1 MNSIFET
8 NQLALEQRFSVSLD
22 EFVKPQETDEVYTT
36 QAQVKLSPHQ
46 IPNIYFESHGR
57 PMSVYSDID
66 PLADIS
72 AITSS
77 LAGKPISHVVTL
89 GLNFGFVLEEIIN
102 QNEDLVHLLVIEP
115 DAALFVEQLKHMDI
129 SHLLANEKI
138 IFLVGKSPER
148 SAQIAG
154 HVLNIRGADMKH
166 WSFALLPSVLPLY
179 TGFAQDFVGQFQTAM
194 SKQKL
199 SQSTLGNLGIKFI
212 QNYIENMHAVPRASY
227 VIDYKDKF
235 KGMPCIIASAGPSLE
250 KQLTLLKQ
258 IENKIIII
266 AVGAAMK
273 TLKKYGISPHFI
285 VTIDPLDKNLKYFE
299 DVEFSREVLVA
310 PIVSASNVLR
320 HFKGP
325 LIMAQYNPKFDE
337 LSEKTLGRM
346 GYLDSG
352 GSVANSTYSFAKHI
366 GVNKI
371 IFIGQDL
378 AHTGGQSHAD
388 GHLNKNEKTLE
399 QMRKDPNMFRI
410 KGYYGDE
417 VYAPTTLDAFRSW
430 FEHHIKK
437 DTHIEVINC
446 TEGGALIQGALNMP
460 FTEVAT
466 PYLEVADISLD
477 MRVATASK
485 KSRKINVKK
494 FMQKDLRETQDAHE
508 ILLKGIA
515 NIKKVT
521 ASSERIIEARVVKN
535 AANSLDELKQYLM
548 KHEELASPHINLLWG
563 NALADMS
570 KLEFNEEST
579 PTEVLSGFIS
589 PLEKLEKYCS
599 KVNGFLITE
608 INQLNNLTKF

>member
-1 MNSIFET
+1 
-8 NQLALEQRFSVSLD
+8 
-22 EFVKPQETDEVYTT
+22 
-36 QAQVKLSPHQ
+36 
-46 IPNIYFESHGR
+46 
-57 PMSVYSDID
+57 MSVYNDD
-66 PLADIS
+66 NPLADIS
-72 AITSS
+72 AITST

-89 GLNFGFVLEEIIN
+89 GLNFGFVVEEILN
-102 QNEDLVHLLVIEP
+102 QNENLIHLLVIEP
-115 DAALFVEQLKHMDI
+115 DTALFLEQLKLMDI
-129 SHLLANEKI
+129 SPLLANEKI

-154 HVLNIRGADMKH
+154 HVLNIRGADMKT
-166 WSFALLPSVLPLY
+166 WSFALLPNVLPLY
-179 TGFAQDFVGQFQTAM
+179 AGFAQDFAGLFQTAM

-212 QNYIENMHAVPRASY
+212 QNYIENMHAVARASY
-227 VIDYKDKF
+227 VIDYQDKF
-235 KGMPCIIASAGPSLE
+235 KDMPCIIASAGPSLE
-250 KQLTLLKQ
+250 KQLPLLKQ

-273 TLKKYGISPHFI
+273 TLKKHHISPHFI

-310 PIVSASNVLR
+310 PIVSASNVLK

-346 GYLDSG
+346 GFLDSG

-378 AHTGGQSHAD
+378 AHTGGQSHAE

-399 QMRKDPNMFRI
+399 QMRKDPSMFRI
-410 KGYYGDE
+410 KGYYGED
-417 VYAPTTLDAFRSW
+417 VYAPATLDTFRSW
-430 FEHHIKK
+430 FEHHIHK

-446 TEGGALIQGALNMP
+446 TEGGALIQGAVNKP

-466 PYLEVADISLD
+466 PFLDDEDIHLD
-477 MRVATASK
+477 LSVGGTPK
-485 KSRKINVKK
+485 KAKKINVKK
-494 FMQKDLRETQDAHE
+494 FMQKDLRETQAVFD
-508 ILLKGIA
+508 ILAKGIK

-521 ASSERIIEARVVKN
+521 SSTANAKEDRDVKH
-535 AANSLDELKQYLM
+535 AAKSLDELKQYLI

-563 NALADMS
+563 NALTDMS

-579 PTEVLSGFIS
+579 PAEVLSGFVK

-599 KVNGFLITE
+599 KVNDFLMTE
-608 INQLNNLTKF
+608 INQVNKV

>member
-1 MNSIFET
+1 
-8 NQLALEQRFSVSLD
+8 
-22 EFVKPQETDEVYTT
+22 
-36 QAQVKLSPHQ
+36 
-46 IPNIYFESHGR
+46 
-57 PMSVYSDID
+57 
-66 PLADIS
+66 
-72 AITSS
+72 
-77 LAGKPISHVVTL
+77 
-89 GLNFGFVLEEIIN
+89 
-102 QNEDLVHLLVIEP
+102 
-115 DAALFVEQLKHMDI
+115 
-129 SHLLANEKI
+129 
-138 IFLVGKSPER
+138 
-148 SAQIAG
+148 
-154 HVLNIRGADMKH
+154 
-166 WSFALLPSVLPLY
+166 
-179 TGFAQDFVGQFQTAM
+179 
-194 SKQKL
+194 
-199 SQSTLGNLGIKFI
+199 
-212 QNYIENMHAVPRASY
+212 MHAVPRASY
-227 VIDYKDKF
+227 VIDYQDKF
-235 KGMPCIIASAGPSLE
+235 KDMPCIIASAGPSLE
-250 KQLTLLKQ
+250 KQLPLLKQ

-273 TLKKYGISPHFI
+273 TLKKYHISPHFI

-310 PIVSASNVLR
+310 PIVSASNVLK

-378 AHTGGQSHAD
+378 AHTGGQSHAE

-410 KGYYGDE
+410 KGYYGED
-417 VYAPTTLDAFRSW
+417 VYAPATLDAFRSW
-430 FEHHIKK
+430 FEHHIHK

-446 TEGGALIQGALNMP
+446 TEGGALIQGAVNKP

-466 PYLEVADISLD
+466 PFLDDEDIHLD
-477 MRVATASK
+477 LSVGGTPK
-485 KSRKINVKK
+485 KAKKINVKK
-494 FMQKDLRETQDAHE
+494 FMQKDLRETQAVFD
-508 ILLKGIA
+508 ILGKGIK

-521 ASSERIIEARVVKN
+521 SSTDHAKEDRDVKH
-535 AANSLDELKQYLM
+535 AADSLDELKQYLI

-563 NALADMS
+563 NALTDMS

-579 PTEVLSGFIS
+579 PTEVLSGFIK

-599 KVNGFLITE
+599 KVSDFLIAE
-608 INQLNNLTKF
+608 INQVNKV

>member
-1 MNSIFET
+1 
-8 NQLALEQRFSVSLD
+8 
-22 EFVKPQETDEVYTT
+22 
-36 QAQVKLSPHQ
+36 
-46 IPNIYFESHGR
+46 
-57 PMSVYSDID
+57 MSVYSDVN

-72 AITSS
+72 AITST

-115 DAALFVEQLKHMDI
+115 DATLFVEQLKHMDI

-166 WSFALLPSVLPLY
+166 WAFALLPSVLPLY
-179 TGFAQDFVGQFQTAM
+179 TGFAQDFVGLFQTAM

-212 QNYIENMHAVPRASY
+212 QNYIENMHAVPKASY

-235 KGMPCIIASAGPSLE
+235 KDMPCIIASAGPSLE
-250 KQLTLLKQ
+250 KQLPLLKQ

-299 DVEFSREVLVA
+299 DVEFTREVLVA

-388 GHLNKNEKTLE
+388 GHLNKNEKTLG

-417 VYAPTTLDAFRSW
+417 VYAPATLDAFRSW

-437 DTHIEVINC
+437 DTHIDVINC
-446 TEGGALIQGALNMP
+446 TEGGALIQGAVNMP

-466 PYLEVADISLD
+466 SYLAEPDINLD
-477 MRVATASK
+477 LNVDASSK
-485 KSRKINVKK
+485 KAKKMNVKK
-494 FMQKDLRETQDAHE
+494 FMQKDLRETQDVE
-508 ILLKGIA
+508 TILAQSITR
-515 NIKKVT
+515 IKKVVEST
-521 ASSERIIEARVVKN
+521 SSDPIDSAVKQ
-535 AANSLDELKQYLM
+535 AANSLDSFKQYLI
-548 KHEELASPHINLLWG
+548 KNEDLASPHINLLWA
-563 NALADMS
+563 NSL
-570 KLEFNEEST
+570 
-579 PTEVLSGFIS
+579 TELGKVQFDDDSSPKEILSGFLP
-589 PLEKLEKYCS
+589 PLEKLKTHCNT
-599 KVNGFLITE
+599 VNDFLIKELQT
-608 INQLNNLTKF
+608 LSKA

>member
-1 MNSIFET
+1 
-8 NQLALEQRFSVSLD
+8 
-22 EFVKPQETDEVYTT
+22 
-36 QAQVKLSPHQ
+36 
-46 IPNIYFESHGR
+46 
-57 PMSVYSDID
+57 MSVYNDD
-66 PLADIS
+66 NPLADIS
-72 AITSS
+72 VITSS

-89 GLNFGFVLEEIIN
+89 GLNFGFVVEEILN
-102 QNEDLVHLLVIEP
+102 QNENLIHLLVIEP
-115 DAALFVEQLKHMDI
+115 DTALFVEQLKLMDI

-154 HVLNIRGADMKH
+154 HVLNIRGADMKT
-166 WSFALLPSVLPLY
+166 WSFALLPNVLPLY
-179 TGFAQDFVGQFQTAM
+179 TGFAQEFAGLFQTAM

-235 KGMPCIIASAGPSLE
+235 KDMPCIIASAGPSLE
-250 KQLTLLKQ
+250 KQLPLLKQ

-273 TLKKYGISPHFI
+273 TLKKYHISPHFI

-299 DVEFSREVLVA
+299 DLEFSREVLVA
-310 PIVSASNVLR
+310 PIVSASNVLK

-346 GYLDSG
+346 GFLDSG

-378 AHTGGQSHAD
+378 AHTGGQSHAE

-410 KGYYGDE
+410 KGYYGED
-417 VYAPTTLDAFRSW
+417 VYAPATLDTFRSW
-430 FEHHIKK
+430 FEHHIHK

-446 TEGGALIQGALNMP
+446 TEGGALIQGAVNKP

-466 PYLEVADISLD
+466 PFLDDEDIHLNLS
-477 MRVATASK
+477 VGVTPKKSK
-485 KSRKINVKK
+485 KINIKK
-494 FMQKDLRETQDAHE
+494 FMQKDLRDTQVVSE
-508 ILLKGIA
+508 ILAKGIK

-521 ASSERIIEARVVKN
+521 ASSAHAKEDRDVKH
-535 AANSLDELKQYLM
+535 AANSLDELKQYLI

-563 NALADMS
+563 NALTDMS

-579 PTEVLSGFIS
+579 PAEVLSGFVK
-589 PLEKLEKYCS
+589 PLEKLEKYCG
-599 KVNGFLITE
+599 KVNDFLMTE
-608 INQLNNLTKF
+608 INQVNKV

>member
-1 MNSIFET
+1 M
-8 NQLALEQRFSVSLD
+8 ALD
-22 EFVKPQETDEVYTT
+22 EFIKPPESEEVYTT
-36 QAQVKLSPHQ
+36 QALIKPSPHQ
-46 IPNIYFESHGR
+46 IPNIYFESNGKS
-57 PMSVYSDID
+57 MSVYSDD
-66 PLADIS
+66 NPLADIS

-89 GLNFGFVLEEIIN
+89 GLNFGFVIEEIIN

-115 DAALFVEQLKHMDI
+115 DTALFVEQLKHMDM

-154 HVLNIRGADMKH
+154 HVLNIRGADMKT
-166 WSFALLPSVLPLY
+166 WSFALLPNVLPLY
-179 TGFAQDFVGQFQTAM
+179 TGFAQDFAGLFQTAM

-227 VIDYKDKF
+227 VNDYKDKF
-235 KGMPCIIASAGPSLE
+235 KDMPCIIASAGPSLE
-250 KQLTLLKQ
+250 KQLPLLKQ

-299 DVEFSREVLVA
+299 DVEFTREVLVA
-310 PIVSASNVLR
+310 PIVSASNVIR

-378 AHTGGQSHAD
+378 AHTGGQSHAE
-388 GHLNKNEKTLE
+388 GHLNKNEKTVE

-417 VYAPTTLDAFRSW
+417 VYAPATLDAFRSW

-437 DTHIEVINC
+437 DTYIEVINC
-446 TEGGALIQGALNMP
+446 TEGGALIQGALNKP
-460 FTEVAT
+460 FTEAAT
-466 PYLEVADISLD
+466 PLLDEADINLD
-477 MRVATASK
+477 LSVGSISK
-485 KSRKINVKK
+485 KSKRIDIKK
-494 FMQKDLRETQDAHE
+494 FMQKDLRETHDVEATLVQS
-508 ILLKGIA
+508 IKS
-515 NIKKVT
+515 IKKVVDSP
-521 ASSERIIEARVVKN
+521 SSDLADSIVKQ
-535 AANSLDELKQYLM
+535 AANSLNAFKQYLV
-548 KHEELASPHINLLWG
+548 KHEDLASPHINLLWA
-563 NALADMS
+563 NALTELGKVDFDENS
-570 KLEFNEEST
+570 SPK
-579 PTEVLSGFIS
+579 EVLSGFLS
-589 PLEKLEKYCS
+589 PLEKLKEYCNIVDDFLVAEIGKLS
-599 KVNGFLITE
+599 KP
-608 INQLNNLTKF
+608 

>member
-22 EFVKPQETDEVYTT
+22 EFIKPQESDEVYETH
-36 QAQVKLSPHQ
+36 AQTKLSPHQ
-46 IPNIYFESHGR
+46 IPNIYFESHGK
-57 PMSVYSDID
+57 PMSVFNDD
-66 PLADIS
+66 NPLADIS

-89 GLNFGFVLEEIIN
+89 GLNFGFVVEEILN
-102 QNEDLVHLLVIEP
+102 QNENLVHLLVIEP
-115 DAALFVEQLKHMDI
+115 DTALFLEQLKLMDI

-154 HVLNIRGADMKH
+154 HVLNIRGADMKT
-166 WSFALLPSVLPLY
+166 WFFALLPNVLPLY
-179 TGFAQDFVGQFQTAM
+179 TGFAQDFAGLFQTAM

-235 KGMPCIIASAGPSLE
+235 KDMPCIIASAGPSLE
-250 KQLTLLKQ
+250 KQLPLLKQ

-273 TLKKYGISPHFI
+273 TLKKYHISPHFI

-310 PIVSASNVLR
+310 PIVSASNVLK

-378 AHTGGQSHAD
+378 AHTGGQSHAE

-410 KGYYGDE
+410 KGYYGED
-417 VYAPTTLDAFRSW
+417 VYAPATLDAFRSW
-430 FEHHIKK
+430 FEHHINK

-446 TEGGALIQGALNMP
+446 TEGGALIQGAVNKP

-466 PYLEVADISLD
+466 PFLGDEDMHLD
-477 MRVATASK
+477 LSVGGTPK
-485 KSRKINVKK
+485 KAKKINVKK
-494 FMQKDLRETQDAHE
+494 FMQKDLRETQDVE
-508 ILLKGIA
+508 TILGESISR
-515 NIKKVT
+515 IKKVVDLNT
-521 ASSERIIEARVVKN
+521 SDPKDATVKQ
-535 AANSLDELKQYLM
+535 AAFSLDAFKQYLI
-548 KHEELASPHINLLWG
+548 KNEDLASPHINLLWA
-563 NALADMS
+563 NTL
-570 KLEFNEEST
+570 
-579 PTEVLSGFIS
+579 TELGKVQFDENSSPKEILSGFLS
-589 PLEKLEKYCS
+589 PMEKLKTYC
-599 KVNGFLITE
+599 KTVNDFLIKELQT
-608 INQLNNLTKF
+608 LNKV

>member
-22 EFVKPQETDEVYTT
+22 EFIKPQESDEVYETH
-36 QAQVKLSPHQ
+36 AQTKLSPHQ
-46 IPNIYFESHGR
+46 IPNIYFESHGK
-57 PMSVYSDID
+57 PMSVFNDD
-66 PLADIS
+66 NPLADIS

-77 LAGKPISHVVTL
+77 LTGKPISHVVTL
-89 GLNFGFVLEEIIN
+89 GLNFGFVVEEILN
-102 QNEDLVHLLVIEP
+102 QNENLIHLLVIEP
-115 DAALFVEQLKHMDI
+115 DTALFVEQLKLMDI

-154 HVLNIRGADMKH
+154 HVLNIRGADMKT
-166 WSFALLPSVLPLY
+166 WSFALLPNVLPLY
-179 TGFAQDFVGQFQTAM
+179 TGFAQDFAGLFQTAM

-212 QNYIENMHAVPRASY
+212 QNYIENMHAVARASY
-227 VIDYKDKF
+227 VIDYQDKF
-235 KGMPCIIASAGPSLE
+235 KDMPCIIASAGPSLE
-250 KQLTLLKQ
+250 KQLPLLKQ

-273 TLKKYGISPHFI
+273 TLKKHHISPHFI

-310 PIVSASNVLR
+310 PIVSASNVLK

-378 AHTGGQSHAD
+378 AHTGGQSHAE

-410 KGYYGDE
+410 KGYYGED
-417 VYAPTTLDAFRSW
+417 VYEP
-430 FEHHIKK
+430 
-437 DTHIEVINC
+437 
-446 TEGGALIQGALNMP
+446 
-460 FTEVAT
+460 AT
-466 PYLEVADISLD
+466 
-477 MRVATASK
+477 
-485 KSRKINVKK
+485 
-494 FMQKDLRETQDAHE
+494 
-508 ILLKGIA
+508 
-515 NIKKVT
+515 
-521 ASSERIIEARVVKN
+521 
-535 AANSLDELKQYLM
+535 
-548 KHEELASPHINLLWG
+548 
-563 NALADMS
+563 
-570 KLEFNEEST
+570 
-579 PTEVLSGFIS
+579 
-589 PLEKLEKYCS
+589 
-599 KVNGFLITE
+599 
-608 INQLNNLTKF
+608 

>member
-1 MNSIFET
+1 VNSIFET
-8 NQLALEQRFSVSLD
+8 NQRALEQRFLVPLD
-22 EFVKPQETDEVYTT
+22 EFVKPQEAYEVYTT
-36 QAQVKLSPHQ
+36 QALIKLSPHQ
-46 IPNIYFESHGR
+46 IPNIYFESHSR
-57 PMSVYSDID
+57 PMSVYSDVN

-72 AITSS
+72 AITST

-115 DAALFVEQLKHMDI
+115 DATLFVEQLKHMDI

-166 WSFALLPSVLPLY
+166 WAFALLPSVLPLY
-179 TGFAQDFVGQFQTAM
+179 TGFAQDFVGLFQTAM

-212 QNYIENMHAVPRASY
+212 QNYIENMHAVPKASY

-235 KGMPCIIASAGPSLE
+235 KDMPCIIASAGPSLE
-250 KQLTLLKQ
+250 KQLPLLKQ

-299 DVEFSREVLVA
+299 DVEFTREVLVA

-388 GHLNKNEKTLE
+388 GHLNKNEKTLG

-417 VYAPTTLDAFRSW
+417 VYAPATLDAFRSW

-437 DTHIEVINC
+437 DTHIDVINC
-446 TEGGALIQGALNMP
+446 TEGGALIQGAVNMP

-466 PYLEVADISLD
+466 SYLAEPDINLD
-477 MRVATASK
+477 LNVDASSK
-485 KSRKINVKK
+485 KAKKMNVKK
-494 FMQKDLRETQDAHE
+494 FMQKDLRETQDVE
-508 ILLKGIA
+508 TILAQSITR
-515 NIKKVT
+515 IKKVVEST
-521 ASSERIIEARVVKN
+521 SSDPIDSAVKQ
-535 AANSLDELKQYLM
+535 AANSLDSFKQYLI
-548 KHEELASPHINLLWG
+548 KNEDLASPHINLLWA
-563 NALADMS
+563 NSL
-570 KLEFNEEST
+570 
-579 PTEVLSGFIS
+579 TELGKVQFDDDSSPKEILSGFLP
-589 PLEKLEKYCS
+589 PLEKLKTHCNT
-599 KVNGFLITE
+599 VNDFLIKELQT
-608 INQLNNLTKF
+608 LSKA

>member
-1 MNSIFET
+1 M
-8 NQLALEQRFSVSLD
+8 SLD
-22 EFVKPQETDEVYTT
+22 EFIKPQESDEVYETH
-36 QAQVKLSPHQ
+36 AQTKLSPHQ
-46 IPNIYFESHGR
+46 IPNIYFESHGK
-57 PMSVYSDID
+57 PMSVFNDD
-66 PLADIS
+66 NPLADIS

-89 GLNFGFVLEEIIN
+89 GLNFGFVVEEILN
-102 QNEDLVHLLVIEP
+102 QNENLVHLLVIEP
-115 DAALFVEQLKHMDI
+115 DTALFLEQLKLMDI

-154 HVLNIRGADMKH
+154 HVLNIRGADMKT
-166 WSFALLPSVLPLY
+166 WFFALLPNVLPLY
-179 TGFAQDFVGQFQTAM
+179 TGFAQDFAGLFQTAM

-235 KGMPCIIASAGPSLE
+235 KDMPCIIASAGPSLE
-250 KQLTLLKQ
+250 KQLPLLKQ

-273 TLKKYGISPHFI
+273 TLKKYHISPHFI

-310 PIVSASNVLR
+310 PIVSASNVLK

-378 AHTGGQSHAD
+378 AHTGGQSHAE

-410 KGYYGDE
+410 KGYYGED
-417 VYAPTTLDAFRSW
+417 VYAPATLDTFRSW
-430 FEHHIKK
+430 FEHHIHK

-446 TEGGALIQGALNMP
+446 TEGGALIQGAVNKP

-466 PYLEVADISLD
+466 PFLDDEDIHLNLS
-477 MRVATASK
+477 VGVTPK
-485 KSRKINVKK
+485 KSKKINVKK
-494 FMQKDLRETQDAHE
+494 FMQKDLRETQDVE
-508 ILLKGIA
+508 TILGESISR
-515 NIKKVT
+515 IKKVVDLNT
-521 ASSERIIEARVVKN
+521 SDPKDATVKQ
-535 AANSLDELKQYLM
+535 AAFSLDAFKQYLI
-548 KHEELASPHINLLWG
+548 KNEDLASPHINLLWA
-563 NALADMS
+563 NTL
-570 KLEFNEEST
+570 
-579 PTEVLSGFIS
+579 TELGKVQFDENSSPKEILSGFLS
-589 PLEKLEKYCS
+589 PMEKLKTYC
-599 KVNGFLITE
+599 KTVNDFLVTE
-608 INQLNNLTKF
+608 ISTLQGPPL